1 MVTMARVMVVD
12 DEEDLRNLVKMVMEK
27 EGFEV
32 ESAEDGNDFLEK
44 VDRFQPDI
52 VILDVMMPGPS
63 TKEILQKLREK
74 GVDSKIVLLTVVRFS
89 SEEIKKLSEMGNVVG
104 YMTKPF
110 DIPELVSEI
119 NKHVKA

>member
-1 MVTMARVMVVD
+1 MVTMAKVMVVD

-63 TKEILQKLREK
+63 TKEILRKLREK

-89 SEEIKKLSEMGNVVG
+89 NDEIRKLSEMGNVVG

>member
-32 ESAEDGNDFLEK
+32 ESAEDGNDFLKK

-89 SEEIKKLSEMGNVVG
+89 SDEIKKLSEMGNVVG

-110 DIPELVSEI
+110 DIPELISEI

>member
-89 SEEIKKLSEMGNVVG
+89 SDEIKKLSEMGNVVG

-119 NKHVKA
+119 NKHLKA

>member
-89 SEEIKKLSEMGNVVG
+89 NEEIKKLSEMGNVVG

-119 NKHVKA
+119 NKHIKA

>member
-1 MVTMARVMVVD
+1 MARVMVVD

-32 ESAEDGNDFLEK
+32 EGAEDGNDFLEK

-119 NKHVKA
+119 NKHIKA

>member
-1 MVTMARVMVVD
+1 MVTMTKVMVVD

-74 GVDSKIVLLTVVRFS
+74 GVDPKIVLLTVVRFS
-89 SEEIKKLSEMGNVVG
+89 NEEIKKLSEMGNVVG

-119 NKHVKA
+119 NKHIKA

>member
-63 TKEILQKLREK
+63 TKEILRKLREK

-89 SEEIKKLSEMGNVVG
+89 NDEIRKLSEMGNVVG

>member
-119 NKHVKA
+119 NKHIKA

>member
-32 ESAEDGNDFLEK
+32 ESAEDGNDFLKK

-110 DIPELVSEI
+110 DIPELISEI

>member
-119 NKHVKA
+119 QIQMR

>member
-74 GVDSKIVLLTVVRFS
+74 GVDPKIVLLTVVRFS
-89 SEEIKKLSEMGNVVG
+89 NEEIKKLSEMGNVVG

-119 NKHVKA
+119 NKHIKA